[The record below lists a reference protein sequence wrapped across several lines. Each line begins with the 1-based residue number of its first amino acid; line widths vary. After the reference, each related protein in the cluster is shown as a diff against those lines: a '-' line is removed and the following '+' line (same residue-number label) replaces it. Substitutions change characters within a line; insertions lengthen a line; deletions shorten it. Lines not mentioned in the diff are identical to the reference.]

1 MSKSTYKFHYV
12 DESGNNTSPEN
23 ASRVTLIMYDENQKI
38 SKRIDWKRDEASTS
52 EDCCGSVEENPAL
65 FSRTDAIEN
74 MKEVIAKLM
83 DEFRKA
89 GAHQGIG
96 KHRGIGGP
104 YEMSAIHKIQDLAR
118 LLIGA
123 NEKLDEMIWR
133 IFNEK
138 DSGHCEGG
146 HNHGE

>member
-23 ASRVTLIMYDENQKI
+23 ARRIALIMYDENQKI

-65 FSRTDAIEN
+65 FSRTDGIEN
-74 MKEVIAKLM
+74 MKIIINRLMNELRRTGIDSETCSSYEIQGLAK
-83 DEFRKA
+83 
-89 GAHQGIG
+89 I
-96 KHRGIGGP
+96 
-104 YEMSAIHKIQDLAR
+104 
-118 LLIGA
+118 LIDA

-133 IFNEK
+133 IFNEPY
-138 DSGHCEGG
+138 SEHCDGENC
-146 HNHGE
+146 NHE